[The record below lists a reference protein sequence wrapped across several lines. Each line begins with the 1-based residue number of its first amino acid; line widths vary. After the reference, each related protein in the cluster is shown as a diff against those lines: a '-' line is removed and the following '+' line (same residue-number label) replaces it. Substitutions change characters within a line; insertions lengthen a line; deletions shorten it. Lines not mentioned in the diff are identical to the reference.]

1 MRVTEA
7 TKVGFGQRGCT
18 AAMRVPTSNFM
29 ARRDRT
35 RESKL
40 EAWVQLTRR
49 GGSNRLIANC
59 RATLPFSTRICLTP
73 TASRRVTTLLPV
85 KRDRCTYKW
94 VTLSYSR
101 IHFGRMNFFPIL
113 WWFRA
118 IDWKIVKGI
127 IMKRKWNIVKYN
139 ETFDTRTVCNFKN
152 EYQIGCISR
161 RAFGVTLKKQPEE
174 RKNARV

>member
-1 MRVTEA
+1 MRVTDA

-18 AAMRVPTSNFM
+18 AAVRVPTSNFM

-35 RESKL
+35 RESEL

-59 RATLPFSTRICLTP
+59 RATLPFSARICLTP
-73 TASRRVTTLLPV
+73 TASRRDTTLLPV
-85 KRDRCTYKW
+85 KRDRCTFKW
-94 VTLSYSR
+94 VKPSYSR
-101 IHFGRMNFFPIL
+101 IHSGRMNFFPFFGG
-113 WWFRA
+113 FRV
-118 IDWKIVKGI
+118 IDWKIIKRI

-139 ETFDTRTVCNFKN
+139 ETVDTRTVCNFKN

-161 RAFGVTLKKQPEE
+161 RAFRETF
-174 RKNARV
+174 